1 MALVEG
7 EDART
12 GSVLKRSLAGHG
24 VGLEGID
31 GRGDGVVDVGLEV
44 GQGIEQVAR
53 LRAVELQ
60 VEMRALGR
68 TRIAAEPDKLSF
80 VDRHHR
86 CREGDVGGIDLV
98 GVLVA
103 LHGGLDLRG
112 EVVEMDID
120 RGVAVG
126 MAHIDGLAKP
136 MRAHGDLADETVG
149 HGVER
154 LARHAVGL
162 DVDAGME
169 MVRSRLAEVAR
180 QLDGVVDGR
189 DIGDRGQQ
197 KTCEHRLTRW
207 P

>member
-31 GRGDGVVDVGLEV
+31 GRGDGVSDVGLEV

-60 VEMRALGR
+60 VEMRALGG

-126 MAHIDGLAKP
+126 VAHIDGRAKP

-149 HGVER
+149 H
-154 LARHAVGL
+154 